1 MQHMLK
7 ALAASLLVAAPAYAQ
22 MMDVPAPVK
31 VPAGQKAA
39 MTWTGTGE
47 LTYECRAKAD
57 NASAFEWVF
66 VGPDAKL
73 TDAKT
78 KAATGKYYGGPTWE
92 AADGSKITGKQ
103 VAVAPASAGNI
114 PFQLVKT
121 DPASGAMK
129 NVTYIQ
135 RVNTKGGVAPSD
147 ACTASTKGAK
157 KTVPYSADYVFYKA
171 G

>member
-1 MQHMLK
+1 MPQTLK
-7 ALAASLLVAAPAYAQ
+7 SLAAALLVAAPAYAQ
-22 MMDVPAPVK
+22 MADVPAPVQP
-31 VPAGQKAA
+31 PAGQKAA
-39 MTWTGTGE
+39 MTWTGSGD

-57 NASAFEWVF
+57 DAAAFEWAF

-73 TDAKT
+73 ADAKT
-78 KAATGKYYGGPTWE
+78 RTAMGKYYAGPTWE

-103 VAVAPASAGNI
+103 VGIAPASAGNI

-121 DPASGAMK
+121 EGGTGAMK
-129 NVTYIQ
+129 DVTYIQ
-135 RVNTKGGVAPSD
+135 RVNTKGGVAPKD
-147 ACTASTKGAK
+147 ACTASMKGSK